1 MQNQTAVDR
10 EDEARNASEPSSE
23 PSFGD
28 ILNQFEQQH
37 HAPQKGEAAREGT
50 VVAVTAESIFLD
62 IGMKTDGMLP
72 VASAKDE
79 MGAIPVKPGDKIQV
93 TITGR
98 DSEGYYLLSLI
109 KIERPKD
116 WSSLEKAFADK
127 AIIAGKVTAVVKGG
141 LSVDIGLRAFMPAS
155 RSGARDV
162 PEMEKLVGQATK

>member
-1 MQNQTAVDR
+1 MQNEIAVDR
-10 EDEARNASEPSSE
+10 EDEAKSASEQ
-23 PSFGD
+23 SFGD

-50 VVAVTAESIFLD
+50 VVAVTAENIILD
-62 IGMKTDGMLP
+62 IGMKQDGMLP
-72 VASAKDE
+72 IESARDE
-79 MGAIPVKPGDKIQV
+79 AGQIPVKPGDKMQV

-98 DSEGYYLLSLI
+98 DNEGYYQLSLI

-116 WSSLEKAFADK
+116 WSGLEKAFADK
-127 AIIAGKVTAVVKGG
+127 TIIGGRVTQVVKGG

-162 PEMEKLVGQATK
+162 AEMEKLVGQDIK